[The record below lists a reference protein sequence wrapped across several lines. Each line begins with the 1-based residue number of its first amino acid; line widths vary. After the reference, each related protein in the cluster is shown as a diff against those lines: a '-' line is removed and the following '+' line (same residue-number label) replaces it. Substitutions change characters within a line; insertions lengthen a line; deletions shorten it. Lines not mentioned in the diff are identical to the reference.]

1 MPRSSFPCA
10 KQSLVPHKAACLTC
24 GCHGALKYQP
34 RGLTSRIVP
43 GWPVQEQTDCP
54 AVSSFPRKALI
65 REPERPSA
73 LEEELPESD
82 GTKTGNTT
90 SSSTRRLEKGH
101 RDMSFWRSPSFC
113 RKGPPKISPRLRDS
127 LAFCPT
133 TPLSARPLPLEA
145 VDLKRGEG
153 RSPRSTA
160 VLLVRGVYSPYL
172 RPWTSP
178 AQCSACSSS
187 LREQAQHLATS
198 FFTGTGA
205 RAGIRQADASTQT
218 CWGGCCR

>member
-34 RGLTSRIVP
+34 CGLTSRIVP

-90 SSSTRRLEKGH
+90 RHEFLAESFVLQERPSQNLASAQGFTRFLPHHASLSTATATGGSRSQARRGAL
-101 RDMSFWRSPSFC
+101 
-113 RKGPPKISPRLRDS
+113 
-127 LAFCPT
+127 
-133 TPLSARPLPLEA
+133 TPLHSGPACARRVQPVPATL
-145 VDLKRGEG
+145 DFSG
-153 RSPRSTA
+153 S
-160 VLLVRGVYSPYL
+160 VL
-172 RPWTSP
+172 
-178 AQCSACSSS
+178 S
-187 LREQAQHLATS
+187 L
-198 FFTGTGA
+198 
-205 RAGIRQADASTQT
+205 
-218 CWGGCCR
+218 